1 MNETKQHSFVLASA
15 SPRRIELLNNIKIFP
30 KIIYSS
36 EINEDINSKENPKK
50 YCIRVA
56 KNKALK
62 ALEKY
67 PEEFILSADTIV
79 FCGNKIFLKPKDKEE
94 AKEFLTFFSGRKHN
108 VLTCICLAKNN
119 LIKVK
124 KVITKLTFKRLNRQE
139 IEEYLSTNEWKD
151 KAGAYA
157 IQGYAEKFIKRING
171 SYSNVVGLPLFETYN
186 LLNSQGL
193 I

>member
-1 MNETKQHSFVLASA
+1 MNETKHSFVLASG

-79 FCGNKIFLKPKDKEE
+79 FCSNKIFLKPKDKEE

-108 VLTCICLAKNN
+108 VLTCVCLAKNN

-124 KVITKLTFKRLNRQE
+124 KVITKVTFKRLNGQE

-171 SYSNVVGLPLFETYN
+171 SYSNIVGLPLSETFNILKSYK
-186 LLNSQGL
+186 LV
-193 I
+193 

>member
-1 MNETKQHSFVLASA
+1 MNETKHSFVLASA

-30 KIIYSS
+30 KIIYPS
-36 EINEDINSKENPKK
+36 EINEDINSKENPKN

-67 PEEFILSADTIV
+67 PEEFVLSADTIV
-79 FCGNKIFLKPKDKEE
+79 FCSNKIFLKPKNKEE
-94 AKEFLTFFSGRKHN
+94 AKKFLTFFSGRKHN
-108 VLTCICLAKNN
+108 VLTCVCLAKRN

-124 KVITKLTFKRLNRQE
+124 KVITKITFKRLTDQE
-139 IEEYLSTNEWKD
+139 IEKYILTSEWKD

>member
-1 MNETKQHSFVLASA
+1 MNETKHSFVLASA
-15 SPRRIELLNNIKIFP
+15 SPRRIELLKNIKIFP
-30 KIIYSS
+30 KITYPS
-36 EINEDINSKENPKK
+36 EINEDIISKESPKK
-50 YCIRVA
+50 YCIRIA

-67 PEEFILSADTIV
+67 PGEFILSADTIV
-79 FCGNKIFLKPKDKEE
+79 FCGNKIFLKPKNKEE
-94 AKEFLTFFSGRKHN
+94 AKKFLAFFSGRKHN
-108 VLTCICLAKNN
+108 VLTCVCLAKKN

-124 KVITKLTFKRLNRQE
+124 KVFTKVTFKRLNTQE
-139 IEEYLSTNEWKD
+139 IEEYLLTNEWKD

>member
-1 MNETKQHSFVLASA
+1 MNETKHSFVLASA
-15 SPRRIELLNNIKIFP
+15 SPRRIELLKNIKIFP
-30 KIIYSS
+30 KITYPS
-36 EINEDINSKENPKK
+36 EINEDIISKENPRK
-50 YCIRVA
+50 YCIRIA

-79 FCGNKIFLKPKDKEE
+79 FCSNKIFLKPKNKEE
-94 AKEFLTFFSGRKHN
+94 AKKFLAFFSGRKHN
-108 VLTCICLAKNN
+108 VLTCVCLAKKN

-124 KVITKLTFKRLNRQE
+124 KVFTKVTFKRLNAQE
-139 IEEYLSTNEWKD
+139 IEEYLLTNEWKD

>member
-1 MNETKQHSFVLASA
+1 MNETKHSFVLASA
-15 SPRRIELLNNIKIFP
+15 SPRRIELLKNIKIFP
-30 KIIYSS
+30 KITYPS
-36 EINEDINSKENPKK
+36 EINEDIISKESPKK
-50 YCIRVA
+50 YCFRIA

-67 PEEFILSADTIV
+67 PGEFILSADTIV
-79 FCGNKIFLKPKDKEE
+79 FCSNKIFLKPKNKEE
-94 AKEFLTFFSGRKHN
+94 AKKFLAFFSGRKHN
-108 VLTCICLAKNN
+108 VLTCVCLAKKN

-124 KVITKLTFKRLNRQE
+124 KVLTKVTFKRLNAQE
-139 IEEYLSTNEWKD
+139 IEEYLLTNEWKD

-186 LLNSQGL
+186 LLNSQVL

>member
-1 MNETKQHSFVLASA
+1 MNETKRSFVLASA
-15 SPRRIELLNNIKIFP
+15 SPRRIELLKNIKIYP
-30 KIIYSS
+30 KMTYSS
-36 EINEDINSKENPKK
+36 EINEDIISKESPKK
-50 YCIRVA
+50 YCIRIA

-79 FCGNKIFLKPKDKEE
+79 FCGNKIFLKPQDKEE
-94 AKEFLTFFSGRKHN
+94 AKKFLTFFSGRKHN
-108 VLTCICLAKNN
+108 VLTCICLAKKN
-119 LIKVK
+119 LIKLK
-124 KVITKLTFKRLNRQE
+124 KVFTKVTFKRLNVQE

-171 SYSNVVGLPLFETYN
+171 SYSNVVGLPLFETFNILKTYK
-186 LLNSQGL
+186 L

>member
-1 MNETKQHSFVLASA
+1 MNKTKHSFVLASS
-15 SPRRIELLNNIKIFP
+15 SPRRIELLNNIKVFP

-36 EINEDINSKENPKK
+36 DINEDIKSKENPEK

-56 KNKALK
+56 KNKALS

-67 PEEFILSADTIV
+67 PEEYILSADTIV
-79 FCGNKIFLKPKDKEE
+79 FSSYKIFLKPKDKEE
-94 AKEFLTFFSGRKHN
+94 AKEFLAFFSGRKHN
-108 VLTCICLAKNN
+108 VLTCVCLVKKNS
-119 LIKVK
+119 IKIK
-124 KVITKLTFKRLNRQE
+124 KVITKVTFKRLDKQE

-186 LLNSQGL
+186 LLSSQGL

>member
-1 MNETKQHSFVLASA
+1 MNETKHSFVLASA
-15 SPRRIELLNNIKIFP
+15 SSRRIELLKNIKIFP
-30 KIIYSS
+30 KITYSS
-36 EINEDINSKENPKK
+36 EINEDIISKENPKR
-50 YCIRVA
+50 YCIRIA

-67 PEEFILSADTIV
+67 PKEFILSADTIV
-79 FCGNKIFLKPKDKEE
+79 FCSNKIFLKPKDKEE
-94 AKEFLTFFSGRKHN
+94 AKKFLVFFSGRKHN
-108 VLTCICLAKNN
+108 VLTCVCLAKKN

-124 KVITKLTFKRLNRQE
+124 KVFTKVTFKKLNAQE
-139 IEEYLSTNEWKD
+139 IEEYLLTNEWKD

>member
-1 MNETKQHSFVLASA
+1 MNETKHSFVLASA

-30 KIIYSS
+30 KLTYALNL
-36 EINEDINSKENPKK
+36 NEDINNKEDPKE
-50 YCIRVA
+50 YCIRIA
-56 KNKALK
+56 KNKAFK

-79 FCGNKIFLKPKDKEE
+79 FCSKKIFLKPKDKEE
-94 AKEFLTFFSGRKHN
+94 ARKFLTYFSGRKHN
-108 VLTCICLAKNN
+108 VLTCVCLAKKNS
-119 LIKVK
+119 IKVK
-124 KVITKLTFKRLNRQE
+124 KIITKITFKRLTKQE
-139 IEEYLSTNEWKD
+139 IEEYLLTNEWKD

>member
-1 MNETKQHSFVLASA
+1 MNETKHSFVLAS
-15 SPRRIELLNNIKIFP
+15 SSQRRIELLNNIKIFP
-30 KIIYSS
+30 KIIHSS
-36 EINEDINSKENPKK
+36 EIDEAIISKENPKK
-50 YCIRVA
+50 YCIRIA

-79 FCGNKIFLKPKDKEE
+79 FCSNKIFLKPKDKQE
-94 AKEFLTFFSGRKHN
+94 AKKFLAFFSGRKHN
-108 VLTCICLAKNN
+108 VLTCVCLAKKNS
-119 LIKVK
+119 IKIK
-124 KVITKLTFKRLNRQE
+124 KVITKVTFKRLNEQE
-139 IEEYLSTNEWKD
+139 IEEYLSTTEWKD

-186 LLNSQGL
+186 LLNSEN
-193 I
+193 III

>member
-1 MNETKQHSFVLASA
+1 MNETKHSFVLASS

-36 EINEDINSKENPKK
+36 DINEDINSKENPKK

-67 PEEFILSADTIV
+67 PEEFVLSADTIV
-79 FCGNKIFLKPKDKEE
+79 FCSNKIFLKPKDKEQ
-94 AKEFLTFFSGRKHN
+94 AKDFLAFLSGRKHN
-108 VLTCICLAKNN
+108 VLTCVCLANKNS
-119 LIKVK
+119 IKVK
-124 KVITKLTFKRLNRQE
+124 KVITKVTFKRLNKQE
-139 IEEYLSTNEWKD
+139 IDEYLSTNEWKD

-157 IQGYAEKFIKRING
+157 IQGYAEKFIRRING

>member
-1 MNETKQHSFVLASA
+1 MNEAKHSFVFATA

-36 EINEDINSKENPKK
+36 DINEDKNSKEDPKK
-50 YCIRVA
+50 YCVRIA

-79 FCGNKIFLKPKDKEE
+79 FCSNKIFLKPKNKEE

-108 VLTCICLAKNN
+108 VLTCVCLAKKN

-124 KVITKLTFKRLNRQE
+124 KVITKVTFKRLNKQE
-139 IEEYLSTNEWKD
+139 IEEYLSTNEWND

-171 SYSNVVGLPLFETYN
+171 SYSNVVGLPLFVTYN
-186 LLNSQGL
+186 LLKTFDL

>member
-1 MNETKQHSFVLASA
+1 MNETKHSFVLASA
-15 SPRRIELLNNIKIFP
+15 SPRRIELLKNIKIFP
-30 KIIYSS
+30 KITYSS
-36 EINEDINSKENPKK
+36 DINEDIISKENPKK
-50 YCIRVA
+50 YCIRIA

-79 FCGNKIFLKPKDKEE
+79 FCGNKIFLKPKNKKE
-94 AKEFLTFFSGRKHN
+94 AKKFLAFFSGRTHN
-108 VLTCICLAKNN
+108 VLTCVCLAKKN
-119 LIKVK
+119 LIKLKNVF
-124 KVITKLTFKRLNRQE
+124 TKITFKRLNAQE

-186 LLNSQGL
+186 LLNTQGL

>member
-1 MNETKQHSFVLASA
+1 MNEAKHSFVLASS

-30 KIIYSS
+30 KKIYSS
-36 EINEDINSKENPKK
+36 EINEDINNTENPKK
-50 YCIRVA
+50 YCVRVA

-62 ALEKY
+62 VLEKY
-67 PEEFILSADTIV
+67 PEEYVLSADTIV

-94 AKEFLTFFSGRKHN
+94 AREFLTFFSGRKHN
-108 VLTCICLAKNN
+108 VLTCLCLAKKN

-124 KVITKLTFKRLNRQE
+124 MVITKITFKRLNKHE

-171 SYSNVVGLPLFETYN
+171 SYSNVVGLPLFETFNILKSYK
-186 LLNSQGL
+186 L

>member
-1 MNETKQHSFVLASA
+1 MNKTKHSFVLSSG

-36 EINEDINSKENPKK
+36 EINEDIISKENPKK
-50 YCIRVA
+50 YCIRIA

-67 PEEFILSADTIV
+67 PEEYILSADTIV
-79 FCGNKIFLKPKDKEE
+79 FCSNKIFLKPKDKEE
-94 AKEFLTFFSGRKHN
+94 AKKFLAFFSGRKHT
-108 VLTCICLAKNN
+108 VLTCICLAKKN

-124 KVITKLTFKRLNRQE
+124 KVFTKVTFKRLNTQE
-139 IEEYLSTNEWKD
+139 IEEYLLTNEWKD

>member
-1 MNETKQHSFVLASA
+1 MNETKHSFVLASA
-15 SPRRIELLNNIKIFP
+15 SPRRIELLKNIKIFP
-30 KIIYSS
+30 KITYPS
-36 EINEDINSKENPKK
+36 EINEDIISKENPRK
-50 YCIRVA
+50 YCIRIA

-79 FCGNKIFLKPKDKEE
+79 FCSNKIFLKPKDKEE
-94 AKEFLTFFSGRKHN
+94 AKKFLAFFSGRKHT
-108 VLTCICLAKNN
+108 VLTCICLAKKN

-124 KVITKLTFKRLNRQE
+124 KVFTKVTFKRLNTQE
-139 IEEYLSTNEWKD
+139 IEEYLLTNEWKD

>member
-1 MNETKQHSFVLASA
+1 MNETKHSFVLASA
-15 SPRRIELLNNIKIFP
+15 SPRRIELLKNIKIFP
-30 KIIYSS
+30 KITYSS
-36 EINEDINSKENPKK
+36 EISEDIINKENPRN
-50 YCIRVA
+50 YCIRIA

-79 FCGNKIFLKPKDKEE
+79 FCSNKIFLKPKDKEE
-94 AKEFLTFFSGRKHN
+94 AKKFLAFFSGRKHN
-108 VLTCICLAKNN
+108 VLTCVCLAKKK

-124 KVITKLTFKRLNRQE
+124 KVFTKVTFKRLNAQE

-171 SYSNVVGLPLFETYN
+171 SYSNIVGLPLFETYN

>member
-1 MNETKQHSFVLASA
+1 MNETKHSFVLASA

-30 KIIYSS
+30 KKIYSS
-36 EINEDINSKENPKK
+36 EINEDINNKENPKK
-50 YCIRVA
+50 YCVRVA

-62 ALEKY
+62 VLEKY
-67 PEEFILSADTIV
+67 PEEYVLSADTIV
-79 FCGNKIFLKPKDKEE
+79 FCGNKIYLKPKDKEE

-108 VLTCICLAKNN
+108 VLTCLCLAKKN

-124 KVITKLTFKRLNRQE
+124 MVITKITFKRLNKRE

-171 SYSNVVGLPLFETYN
+171 SYSNVVGLPLFETFNILKSYK
-186 LLNSQGL
+186 L

>member
-1 MNETKQHSFVLASA
+1 MNETKHSFVLASA
-15 SPRRIELLNNIKIFP
+15 SPRRTELLRNIKIFP
-30 KIIYSS
+30 KITYSS
-36 EINEDINSKENPKK
+36 EINEDIVSKENPKK
-50 YCIRVA
+50 YCIRIA

-67 PEEFILSADTIV
+67 PEEFVLSADTIV
-79 FCGNKIFLKPKDKEE
+79 FCSNKIFLKPKDKKE
-94 AKEFLTFFSGRKHN
+94 AKNFLAFFSGRKHN
-108 VLTCICLAKNN
+108 VLTCVCLAKKNS
-119 LIKVK
+119 IKVK
-124 KVITKLTFKRLNRQE
+124 KVMTKVTFKRLNKHE
-139 IEEYLSTNEWKD
+139 IDEYLSTNEWKD

>member
-1 MNETKQHSFVLASA
+1 MNETKHSFVLASA
-15 SPRRIELLNNIKIFP
+15 SPRRIELLKNIKIFP
-30 KIIYSS
+30 KITYPS
-36 EINEDINSKENPKK
+36 EINEDTISKENPRK
-50 YCIRVA
+50 YCIRIA

-79 FCGNKIFLKPKDKEE
+79 FCSNKIFLKPKDKEE
-94 AKEFLTFFSGRKHN
+94 AKKFLAFFSGRKHN
-108 VLTCICLAKNN
+108 VLTCVCLAKKN

-124 KVITKLTFKRLNRQE
+124 KVFTKVTFKRLNTQE
-139 IEEYLSTNEWKD
+139 IEEYLLTNEWKD

>member
-1 MNETKQHSFVLASA
+1 MNKTKHSFVLSSA

-36 EINEDINSKENPKK
+36 DINEDTNSKEDPKK
-50 YCIRVA
+50 YCVRVA

-67 PEEFILSADTIV
+67 PQEFILSADTIV
-79 FCGNKIFLKPKDKEE
+79 FCSNKVFLKPKNKEE
-94 AKEFLTFFSGRKHN
+94 ARKFLTFFSGRKHN
-108 VLTCICLAKNN
+108 VLTCICLAKKNA
-119 LIKVK
+119 IKIK
-124 KVITKLTFKRLNRQE
+124 KVITKVTFKRLNKQE
-139 IEEYLSTNEWKD
+139 IEEYLSTGEWKD

-171 SYSNVVGLPLFETYN
+171 SYSNVVGLPLYETYN
-186 LLNSQGL
+186 LLNSKGL

>member
-1 MNETKQHSFVLASA
+1 MNETKHSFVLASA
-15 SPRRIELLNNIKIFP
+15 SPRRIELLKNIKIFP
-30 KIIYSS
+30 KITYSS
-36 EINEDINSKENPKK
+36 EINEDIISKENPRK
-50 YCIRVA
+50 YCIRIA

-79 FCGNKIFLKPKDKEE
+79 FCSNKIFLKPKDKEE
-94 AKEFLTFFSGRKHN
+94 AKKFLDFFSGRKHN
-108 VLTCICLAKNN
+108 VLTCVCLAKKN

-124 KVITKLTFKRLNRQE
+124 KVFTKVTFKKLNTQE
-139 IEEYLSTNEWKD
+139 IEEYLLTNEWKD
-151 KAGAYA
+151 KSGAYA

-171 SYSNVVGLPLFETYN
+171 SYSNIVGLPLFETYN

>member
-1 MNETKQHSFVLASA
+1 MNETKHSFVLASA
-15 SPRRIELLNNIKIFP
+15 SPRRIELLKNIKIFP
-30 KIIYSS
+30 KITYPS
-36 EINEDINSKENPKK
+36 EINEDIISKENPRK
-50 YCIRVA
+50 YCIRIA

-79 FCGNKIFLKPKDKEE
+79 FCSNKIFLKPKDKEE
-94 AKEFLTFFSGRKHN
+94 AKKFLAFFSGRKHN
-108 VLTCICLAKNN
+108 VLTCVCLAKKN

-124 KVITKLTFKRLNRQE
+124 KVFTKITFKRLNTQE
-139 IEEYLSTNEWKD
+139 IEEYLLTNEWKD

>member
-1 MNETKQHSFVLASA
+1 MNETKHSFVLASS

-36 EINEDINSKENPKK
+36 DINEDINNKESPKK

-79 FCGNKIFLKPKDKEE
+79 FFSNKLFLKPKDKEE

-108 VLTCICLAKNN
+108 VLTCVCLAKKN

-124 KVITKLTFKRLNRQE
+124 KVITKVTFKRLNNQE
-139 IEEYLSTNEWKD
+139 IEEYLLTNEWKN

-171 SYSNVVGLPLFETYN
+171 SYSNVVGLPLFVTYD
-186 LLNSQGL
+186 LLKTFHL

>member
-1 MNETKQHSFVLASA
+1 MNETKHSFVLASG
-15 SPRRIELLNNIKIFP
+15 SPRRIDLLNNIKIFP
-30 KIIYSS
+30 KLTYSS
-36 EINEDINSKENPKK
+36 NINEDINNKEDPKE
-50 YCIRVA
+50 YCIRIA

-67 PEEFILSADTIV
+67 PDEFILSADTIV
-79 FCGNKIFLKPKDKEE
+79 LCSNKIFLKPKDKEE
-94 AKEFLTFFSGRKHN
+94 AKDFLAFFSGRKHN
-108 VLTCICLAKNN
+108 VLTCLCLAKKN

-124 KVITKLTFKRLNRQE
+124 KVITKVTFKRLSKQE

-157 IQGYAEKFIKRING
+157 IQGYAEKFIKQING

>member
-1 MNETKQHSFVLASA
+1 MNETKHSFVLASV
-15 SPRRIELLNNIKIFP
+15 SPRRIELLKNIKIFP
-30 KIIYSS
+30 KITYPS
-36 EINEDINSKENPKK
+36 EINEDIISKENPRK
-50 YCIRVA
+50 YCIRIA

-79 FCGNKIFLKPKDKEE
+79 FCSNKIFLKPKNKEE
-94 AKEFLTFFSGRKHN
+94 AKKFLAFFSGRKHN
-108 VLTCICLAKNN
+108 VLTCVCLAKKN

-124 KVITKLTFKRLNRQE
+124 KVFTKVTFKRLNAQE

>member
-1 MNETKQHSFVLASA
+1 MNETKHSFVLASA

-30 KIIYSS
+30 KIVYSS
-36 EINEDINSKENPKK
+36 EINEDINSKENPKT

-67 PEEFILSADTIV
+67 PKEFVLSADTIV
-79 FCGNKIFLKPKDKEE
+79 FCSNKIFMKPKDKEE

-108 VLTCICLAKNN
+108 VLTCVCLAKNN

-124 KVITKLTFKRLNRQE
+124 KVITKVTFKRLNGQE
-139 IEEYLSTNEWKD
+139 IEEYLSSNE
-151 KAGAYA
+151 
-157 IQGYAEKFIKRING
+157 
-171 SYSNVVGLPLFETYN
+171 
-186 LLNSQGL
+186 
-193 I
+193 

>member
-1 MNETKQHSFVLASA
+1 MNETKHSFVLASA
-15 SPRRIELLNNIKIFP
+15 SPRRIELLKNIKIFP
-30 KIIYSS
+30 KITYSS
-36 EINEDINSKENPKK
+36 EINEDIISKENPRK
-50 YCIRVA
+50 YCIRIA

-67 PEEFILSADTIV
+67 PEELILSADTIV
-79 FCGNKIFLKPKDKEE
+79 FCSNKIFLKPKDKEE
-94 AKEFLTFFSGRKHN
+94 AKKFLAYFSGRKHN
-108 VLTCICLAKNN
+108 VLTCVCLAKKN

-124 KVITKLTFKRLNRQE
+124 KVFTKVTFKRLNTLE
-139 IEEYLSTNEWKD
+139 IEEYLLTNEWKD

>member
-1 MNETKQHSFVLASA
+1 MNETKHSFVLASS
-15 SPRRIELLNNIKIFP
+15 SPRRIQLLNNIKIFP
-30 KIIYSS
+30 KIIYSTN
-36 EINEDINSKENPKK
+36 ICEDINSKENPKK
-50 YCIRVA
+50 YCMRVA

-79 FCGNKIFLKPKDKEE
+79 FCSNKIFLKPTDKEE
-94 AKEFLTFFSGRKHN
+94 AKEFLAFFSGRKHN
-108 VLTCICLAKNN
+108 VLTCVCLVKKNS
-119 LIKVK
+119 IRVK
-124 KVITKLTFKRLNRQE
+124 KVITKVTFKRLGKQE

-151 KAGAYA
+151 KAGAYT

-186 LLNSQGL
+186 LLSSKGL
-193 I
+193 V

>member
-1 MNETKQHSFVLASA
+1 MNETKNSFVLASA
-15 SPRRIELLNNIKIFP
+15 SPRRIELLKNIKIFP
-30 KIIYSS
+30 KITYSS
-36 EINEDINSKENPKK
+36 EINEDIISKEKPRK
-50 YCIRVA
+50 YCIRIA

-79 FCGNKIFLKPKDKEE
+79 FCSNKIFLKPKDKEE
-94 AKEFLTFFSGRKHN
+94 AKKFLAFFSGRKHN
-108 VLTCICLAKNN
+108 VLTCVCLAKKN

-124 KVITKLTFKRLNRQE
+124 KVFTKVTFKKLNTQE
-139 IEEYLSTNEWKD
+139 IEEYLLTNEWKN

>member
-1 MNETKQHSFVLASA
+1 MNEAKHSFVFATASL
-15 SPRRIELLNNIKIFP
+15 RRIELLNNIKIFP

-36 EINEDINSKENPKK
+36 DINEDKNSKEDPKK
-50 YCIRVA
+50 YCVRIA

-79 FCGNKIFLKPKDKEE
+79 FCSNKIFLKPKNKEE

-108 VLTCICLAKNN
+108 VLTCVCLAKKN

-124 KVITKLTFKRLNRQE
+124 KVITKVTFKRLNKQE
-139 IEEYLSTNEWKD
+139 IEEYLSTNEWND

-171 SYSNVVGLPLFETYN
+171 SYSNVVGLPLFVTYN
-186 LLNSQGL
+186 LLKTFDL

>member
-1 MNETKQHSFVLASA
+1 MIETKHSFVLASA

-36 EINEDINSKENPKK
+36 DINEDINSKENPQN
-50 YCIRVA
+50 YCMRVA

-67 PEEFILSADTIV
+67 PEEFVLSADTIV
-79 FCGNKIFLKPKDKEE
+79 FCSNKFFLKPKDNEE
-94 AKEFLTFFSGRKHN
+94 AKKFLTFFSGRKHN
-108 VLTCICLAKNN
+108 VLTCVCLAKRN

-124 KVITKLTFKRLNRQE
+124 KVITKITFKRLTKQE
-139 IEEYLSTNEWKD
+139 IEEYILTNEWND